1 MTLIK
6 IVNDEVVMT
15 KEEEELFYWMV
26 YRFINMMPNV
36 YRKRNTNRAI
46 VSDITYHGS
55 GYSQKIC
62 EYLGVDPS
70 GYDWQVNDNVGKK
83 SR

>member
-15 KEEEELFYWMV
+15 KEEAELFYWLV
-26 YRFINMMPNV
+26 YRFINLMPKV
-36 YRKRNTNRAI
+36 YRQRNTNRAI
-46 VSDITYHGS
+46 VSDLTYHGS
-55 GYSQKIC
+55 TYSGMIC

-70 GYDWQVNDNVGKK
+70 GYDWLVND
-83 SR
+83 